1 MNNTRNEVRFEITEQ
16 IAVLAEYPTGWR
28 KELNMVSWNDNQP
41 KYDIRDWESGHE
53 RMSKGITLLPDEMHR
68 IVEAVMDRDF
78 TPKTV
83 EHER

>member
-41 KYDIRDWESGHE
+41 KFDIRDWDPDHE
-53 RMSKGITLLPDEMHR
+53 RMSKGITLLPEEMHR